1 MKSCLGCIQRKVFLG
16 ESKAGINKIISGISY
31 SLAVV
36 GLSWAL
42 RKWDIE
48 HGTII
53 EVVTSHDLEVIATL
67 EYSRACLRGLATLVL
82 DQTAIYS
89 KGVLLPDMTTIF

>member
-1 MKSCLGCIQRKVFLG
+1 MVK
-16 ESKAGINKIISGISY
+16 SKAGINKIISGISY

-42 RKWDIE
+42 QKWDIE

-53 EVVTSHDLEVIATL
+53 EVVTSHHLEVRATQ
-67 EYSRACLRGLATLVL
+67 EHSRACLRVLVTLVL
-82 DQTAIYS
+82 DQTASYS
-89 KGVLLPDMTTIF
+89 ELSPTA

>member
-1 MKSCLGCIQRKVFLG
+1 MFLG

-42 RKWDIE
+42 QKWDIE
-48 HGTII
+48 HGTIR
-53 EVVTSHDLEVIATL
+53 EVVTSHDLEVRATL

-82 DQTAIYS
+82 DQTAIYC
-89 KGVLLPDMTTIF
+89 KGVLLALSSTSLADKTTIF